1 MAVGSTPVAAVGLG
15 VVVDLVAVGVVA
27 VDLGGLGAL
36 GARRTSSPF
45 PRSLRF
51 CDESSP
57 DLFWLGHMLLRCV
70 LACWASSTRRCNST
84 PIFRCS
90 TDPPM
95 RLCRSMVIPCLLWF

>member
-45 PRSLRF
+45 PDLCVSVMNQAQTF
-51 CDESSP
+51 FGWVICSS
-57 DLFWLGHMLLRCV
+57 DV
-70 LACWASSTRRCNST
+70 CWASSTRRCNST